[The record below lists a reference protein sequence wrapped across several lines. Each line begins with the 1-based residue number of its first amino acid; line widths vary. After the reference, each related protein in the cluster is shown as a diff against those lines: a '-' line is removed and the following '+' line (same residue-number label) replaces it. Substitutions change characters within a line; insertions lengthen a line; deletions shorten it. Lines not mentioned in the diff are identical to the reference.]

1 MKNRF
6 IIAILSTTLVL
17 SGCACT
23 NNKEK
28 KDEKVVHKK
37 KEKKEAKQEVVNLP
51 EEAET
56 KPVVATTLPDLYT
69 DEELLTYA
77 NDHFPDYWNTYYG
90 FMTGTYFESTREFG
104 SSVITDPNIHSLQDI
119 ENVWYQKFS
128 RRYPVPYMDMS
139 INFYEDVPFWEENG
153 QVYERYRIDG
163 IVGHSIYF
171 DHIVQKTDDEVWFA
185 LFSEGVDGAIHDW
198 NQEWSFVYE
207 DGQLKYGTV
216 VRHNQ

>member
-6 IIAILSTTLVL
+6 IIAILSTTLLL

-23 NNKEK
+23 NSKEK

-77 NDHFPDYWNTYYG
+77 NDHFHDYWNTYYG

-171 DHIVQKTDDEVWFA
+171 DHIVQKTDDEVWQC
-185 LFSEGVDGAIHDW
+185 H
-198 NQEWSFVYE
+198 
-207 DGQLKYGTV
+207 
-216 VRHNQ
+216 